1 MCHSPAY
8 CLANLAM
15 SSLLNT
21 YCLVVNQCCSSNTTT
36 AVSDAK
42 TKSLKMIF
50 NKDMFF
56 KKHTVRQRGRNCEFD
71 YMCTRRR
78 NETGER
84 GGERGVEMST
94 TMSFLL
100 VIGPES
106 PLNQSEGAVAMVGV
120 SNVGLPLNYILPF
133 VF

>member
-1 MCHSPAY
+1 MR
-8 CLANLAM
+8 LE
-15 SSLLNT
+15 
-21 YCLVVNQCCSSNTTT
+21 
-36 AVSDAK
+36 
-42 TKSLKMIF
+42 
-50 NKDMFF
+50 
-56 KKHTVRQRGRNCEFD
+56 RERGR
-71 YMCTRRR
+71 
-78 NETGER
+78 
-84 GGERGVEMST
+84 ERGVEMST